1 MHNWESYNNNE
12 TFCRYMTDIDLKAEA
27 VKGGF
32 PAEAVVVDE
41 FAPKLDVTQMNY
53 TEHFFWKI
61 LAGSR

>member
-1 MHNWESYNNNE
+1 MALTSSGTQAAGQSIEIQ
-12 TFCRYMTDIDLKAEA
+12 T